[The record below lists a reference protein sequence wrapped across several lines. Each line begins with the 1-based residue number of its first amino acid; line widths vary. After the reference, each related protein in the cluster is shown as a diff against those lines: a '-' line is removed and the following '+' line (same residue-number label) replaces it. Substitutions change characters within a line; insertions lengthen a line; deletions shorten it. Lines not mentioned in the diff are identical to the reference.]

1 MPQNLQSFEASF
13 EADIFAH
20 YAHKITDTIKFK
32 EKQHANLLS
41 LMACVLNP
49 PRAWLDDLNNLFLAD
64 GRGNFLARAGCA
76 STEDVIPWERVSYRS
91 ERAAL

>member
-1 MPQNLQSFEASF
+1 MSVDPLDKLEPCWNSLPQNLQSFEASF

-41 LMACVLNP
+41 LMACFYSIEVQSG
-49 PRAWLDDLNNLFLAD
+49 W
-64 GRGNFLARAGCA
+64 
-76 STEDVIPWERVSYRS
+76 S
-91 ERAAL
+91 